1 LDPLLEL
8 LFEILL
14 LIFVEGALVLQILR
28 ILHLSVL
35 DIDLVQLGKLFLFLF
50 DGVILVFF

>member
-1 LDPLLEL
+1 MDPLLKL

-14 LIFVEGALVLQILR
+14 LIFVERTLVLQILY

-35 DIDLVQLGKLFLFLF
+35 DVDLVQLGKLFLFLF